1 MTKKFP
7 SQEMDRFN
15 VRMPAGMREEIARI
29 AEENG
34 RSMNSEIVQILQD
47 HIDSRK
53 GDLPAYAVKDIDGIM
68 KTFKDFLVKE
78 YTVKIGGDK
87 SEK

>member
-34 RSMNSEIVQILQD
+34 RSMNSEIIQIIQD
-47 HIDSRK
+47 HIDSRMTK
-53 GDLPAYAVKDIDGIM
+53 KPAETIAIPSDFIDKLEAIALSIEEL
-68 KTFKDFLVKE
+68 KQSKNRK
-78 YTVKIGGDK
+78 
-87 SEK
+87 